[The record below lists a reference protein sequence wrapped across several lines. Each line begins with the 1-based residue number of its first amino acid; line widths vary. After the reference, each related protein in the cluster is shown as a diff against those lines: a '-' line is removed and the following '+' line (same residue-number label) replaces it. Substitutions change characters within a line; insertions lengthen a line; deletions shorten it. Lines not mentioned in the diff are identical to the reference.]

1 MNNKKKCEIKN
12 AHKQYITNFRHY
24 LDNINKNDLIIS
36 ISAQDNNKK
45 LWSLNN
51 YDCLL
56 NIQNIRKDRYLY
68 SAFFLNDNN
77 QIYIITSN
85 FTYALPEPIKLYNL
99 ERNII
104 KEIKDSSDRVH
115 FIDTIMIQ
123 NYLIIIL

>member
-36 ISAQDNNKK
+36 ISAQDNNIK

-56 NIQNIRKDRYLY
+56 NIQNIHKDRYLY
-68 SAFFLNDNN
+68 SA
-77 QIYIITSN
+77 
-85 FTYALPEPIKLYNL
+85 
-99 ERNII
+99 
-104 KEIKDSSDRVH
+104 
-115 FIDTIMIQ
+115 
-123 NYLIIIL
+123 